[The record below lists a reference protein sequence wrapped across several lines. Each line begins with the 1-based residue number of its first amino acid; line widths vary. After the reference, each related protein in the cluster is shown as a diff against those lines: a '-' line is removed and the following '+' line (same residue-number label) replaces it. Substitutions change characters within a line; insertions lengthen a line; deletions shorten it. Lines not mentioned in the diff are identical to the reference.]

1 MEKETAGKGTH
12 VVREDV
18 QRAVVGVCLLLE
30 AVPNVVLGD
39 EVARERV
46 QAAGEEAGHEQV
58 DKRVLPTCRDKDV
71 VEDELRDEV
80 REVPLREGL
89 RAHEARAEGVEE
101 DLECPAGKPVVR
113 GRDARERG
121 GRLCRDLREED
132 LAEHVVQA
140 DELELG
146 GQVCVDSIL
155 PKKLVVLDV
164 ISL

>member
-101 DLECPAGKPVVR
+101 DLECAVKKMS
-113 GRDARERG
+113 ARSRKEGVEGWRTQR
-121 GRLCRDLREED
+121 RLC
-132 LAEHVVQA
+132 
-140 DELELG
+140 LER
-146 GQVCVDSIL
+146 C
-155 PKKLVVLDV
+155 
-164 ISL
+164 